1 MRVLIIGSGGRE
13 HAMARALRSDAATE
27 IELFIAPG
35 NPGTEALGRNVA
47 VAAGDVAGLV
57 ELVRRERIELVIPGP
72 ELPLCAGLADAL
84 ARLPGVLCCGPSAA
98 AAQLEG
104 SKLFT
109 RQLTGPLGVPGPR
122 FEVVRSAAELDAA
135 LDRFASPPVLKADGL
150 CAGKG
155 VLLPPT
161 LADCRRLGRELLDGR
176 LGTAGRTLVLEERL
190 VGSEASL
197 FYACHGEQLLALPH
211 ARDYK
216 RASDGDTGPNTGGMG
231 AQSPNPAVTP
241 ALCDE
246 VTQRIVRPTLRAL
259 AQRGTPFVGFLFVGL
274 MLTAAGPQLLEFNV
288 RLGDPE
294 AQAILP
300 RLGDGEFLRL
310 CLAVAG
316 GRLHELE
323 LRPSAGPT
331 CAVVLA
337 ASGYPDAPMLGS
349 TLEVAE
355 KLATAGRWFVHA
367 GTARHGGQLTVSGG
381 RVGAVVAQAATAE
394 AARQLA
400 YDGLAGITCLAG
412 PPLIFRRDIGSA
424 DNDAGP
430 TLPAEREHA

>member
-1 MRVLIIGSGGRE
+1 MRALIIGSGGRE
-13 HAMARALRSDAATE
+13 HAMARALRTGSPPDL
-27 IELFIAPG
+27 ELFIAPG
-35 NPGTEALGRNVA
+35 NPGTELLGRNVP
-47 VAAGDVAGLV
+47 VAAGEVAALT

-84 ARLPGVLCCGPSAA
+84 AALPGVLCCGPSAA

-109 RQLTGPLGVPGPR
+109 RQLTAPLGVPGPR
-122 FEVVRSAAELDAA
+122 FEVVRSVEELDAA
-135 LDRFASPPVLKADGL
+135 LAHFPSPPVLKADGL

-161 LADCRRLGRELLDGR
+161 FAHCRSAGRELLDGR
-176 LGTAGRTLVLEERL
+176 LGPAGRTLVLEERL
-190 VGSEASL
+190 TGSEASL

-216 RASDGDTGPNTGGMG
+216 RLCDGDNGPNTGGMG

-246 VTQRIVRPTLRAL
+246 VTRRIVRPTLGEL
-259 AQRGTPFVGFLFVGL
+259 ARRGTPFVGFLFVGL
-274 MLTAAGPQLLEFNV
+274 MLTASGPKLLEFNV

-310 CLAVAG
+310 SLAVARG
-316 GRLHELE
+316 ELE
-323 LRPSAGPT
+323 GLQLRTSDWPT

-337 ASGYPDAPMLGS
+337 ASGYPDAPTLGG
-349 TLEVAE
+349 TLSVPGN
-355 KLATAGRWFVHA
+355 LATAHRWFVHA
-367 GTARHGGQLTVSGG
+367 GTALRDGQLTVSGG
-381 RVGAVVAQAATAE
+381 RVGTVVAQAATAE
-394 AARQLA
+394 AARKLA
-400 YDGLAGITCLAG
+400 YDGLADLTCTLG
-412 PPLIFRRDIGSA
+412 SQLIFRSDIGCA
-424 DNDAGP
+424 ETAAGP
-430 TLPAEREHA
+430 TPPAEREPS